1 MLCVSTIRIT
11 DDKSITVNYD
21 DNTTYGELRKSI
33 DEIFQEKLFL
43 VMEFNRLQLD
53 DKISPILNKK
63 NSFLNLIISRK

>member
-43 VMEFNRLQLD
+43 VMDLTDSN
-53 DKISPILNKK
+53 
-63 NSFLNLIISRK
+63 